1 MVVADKGRSLMK
13 STVKVK
19 ITLED
24 VCDSQ
29 PKFEK
34 DLYVVFL
41 DEDVRMHSNV
51 VIVKAV
57 SQDLVQGGEIFYSI
71 VSGNDSLTFV
81 IQKNGVIVTK
91 KLLDYETKPE
101 YILIESRIIKSKSP
115 LEDDISNLKLW
126 VAVYKNDRFSFY
138 NPLYGRDMVYINI
151 VQVSKIA
158 KVTPLSFQRW
168 LVCRRN
174 KQLPLSD
181 IQKELLITH

>member
-1 MVVADKGRSLMK
+1 MK

-24 VCDSQ
+24 VCDSKS
-29 PKFEK
+29 KFEK

-41 DEDVRMHSNV
+41 DEDVRICSNV
-51 VIVKAV
+51 VTVKAV

-71 VSGNDSLTFV
+71 VSGNDPLTFV

-91 KLLDYETKPE
+91 RLLDYETKPE

-138 NPLYGRDMVYINI
+138 SPLYVRDMVYINM
-151 VQVSKIA
+151 VQISKMA
-158 KVTPLSFQRW
+158 KVTLLPFKDGLCVEEICNFPLVTSRKS
-168 LVCRRN
+168 C
-174 KQLPLSD
+174 LSHTD
-181 IQKELLITH
+181 YTDKSNT